1 MARSSARKRL
11 GDLGERLAAEYLEAH
26 GYRVLARNWRC
37 AGGEVDIIAEDADGL
52 AFIEVKTRRSRVYG
66 TPEEALT
73 PRKVRRL
80 ERAAQ
85 VWLAAHAGD
94 RPVDW
99 RIDVVAV
106 EFSLAGKLLRLDLH
120 RYALA

>member
-1 MARSSARKRL
+1 MARSNARKRL
-11 GDLGERLAAEYLEAH
+11 GDLGERLAAEYLKEQ
-26 GYRVLARNWRC
+26 GYHILARNWRC
-37 AGGEVDIIAEDADGL
+37 VGGEVDIVAEDVDGL

-66 TPEEALT
+66 APEEALSPT
-73 PRKVRRL
+73 KVRRL
-80 ERAAQ
+80 QTAAQ
-85 VWLAAHAGD
+85 AWLAAHTGD

-106 EFSLAGKLLRLDLH
+106 EFSLAGRLLRLELH